1 MSAYPPPVVWALFA
15 VAGLVTFALRY
26 SFVRL
31 LGRVEAVPPRL
42 ATALRYVPP
51 AVLAALVAPVAVG
64 PGAPGGA
71 GAVGPAVV
79 PRTAAVAVAA
89 VVAWRTE
96 SAVATIAAGMGAL
109 WLIGAL

>member
-31 LGRVEAVPPRL
+31 LGRVEEVPPRL
-42 ATALRYVPP
+42 AAALRYVPP

-64 PGAPGGA
+64 PGAPGGE
-71 GAVGPAVV
+71 VGEALVV

-89 VVAWRTE
+89 LVAWRTVN
-96 SAVATIAAGMGAL
+96 AVATIVAGMGTL
-109 WLIGAL
+109 WLVGAL